1 MIKNNNSCPLWGAH
15 LGSGIVLTALY
26 FFFSCPENSLLH
38 WVLLFLFYRKLMFG
52 DLKGLDHGY
61 SVAEELSGEVKTSLL
76 VCLFLHGMLLKT

>member
-1 MIKNNNSCPLWGAH
+1 
-15 LGSGIVLTALY
+15 
-26 FFFSCPENSLLH
+26 
-38 WVLLFLFYRKLMFG
+38 MFG